1 MIEMV
6 KRLDDSPRDIQV
18 YSSSRQKCQA
28 NPCSQNNGGCTHSCH
43 PGLNG
48 KAECRCDENS
58 KLVNEGRMCVSKNY
72 TCDESRFLCKNGKC
86 ISRMWACD
94 GDDDCSDGSD
104 EDKNY
109 CTFHSCSPNEFR
121 CNNGRCIFK
130 SWQCDHGKLIFK
142 HFELEAKHKQQILM

>member
-1 MIEMV
+1 MV

-18 YSSSRQKCQA
+18 YSMSRQKCQA

-94 GDDDCSDGSD
+94 G
-104 EDKNY
+104 
-109 CTFHSCSPNEFR
+109 
-121 CNNGRCIFK
+121 
-130 SWQCDHGKLIFK
+130 GKLNLERNFRFFFK
-142 HFELEAKHKQQILM
+142 YSY

>member
-1 MIEMV
+1 MV

-18 YSSSRQKCQA
+18 YSMSRQKCQA

-94 GDDDCSDGSD
+94 GGKFS
-104 EDKNY
+104 EDFFFSSIHINLISNY
-109 CTFHSCSPNEFR
+109 FS
-121 CNNGRCIFK
+121 I
-130 SWQCDHGKLIFK
+130 
-142 HFELEAKHKQQILM
+142 